1 MTDVIIFGRDSTD
14 TLVETLRVMRDDK
27 VPVVL
32 TPAQPKVSNIYSLC
46 PVPEARDPFFI
57 PKPNRAERRRRK

>member
-32 TPAQPKVSNIYSLC
+32 SPAQPKVSNIYGLAN
-46 PVPEARDPFFI
+46 PEFRDPFFI